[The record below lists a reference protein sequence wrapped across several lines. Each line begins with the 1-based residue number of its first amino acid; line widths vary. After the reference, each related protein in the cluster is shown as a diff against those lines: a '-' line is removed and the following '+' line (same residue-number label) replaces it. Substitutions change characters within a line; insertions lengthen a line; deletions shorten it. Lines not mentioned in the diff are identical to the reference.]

1 VSGACA
7 SLFSAAAASGYRSSP
22 TCERDIAGAALI
34 AAGQTSAGGLEGLE
48 GTGAGSLADAL
59 ALRAFATHPLVGSLD
74 AARTLAAAALPMRS
88 HSIYLSYQFSS
99 FYGSELVIA
108 LKLTGRSAG
117 LEGHSAQARLAPVAD
132 PSRPHLRPGTQTISS
147 LTQFG

>member
-108 LKLTGRSAG
+108 LKLTGRSPG
-117 LEGHSAQARLAPVAD
+117 WNVTQP
-132 PSRPHLRPGTQTISS
+132 RPGWHQWQTPAGRIYV
-147 LTQFG
+147 QEPKRYPA